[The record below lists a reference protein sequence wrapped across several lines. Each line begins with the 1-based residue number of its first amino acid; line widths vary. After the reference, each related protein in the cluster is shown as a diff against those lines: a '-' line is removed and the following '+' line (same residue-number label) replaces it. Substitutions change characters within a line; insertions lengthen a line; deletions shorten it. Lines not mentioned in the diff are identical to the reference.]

1 MMESKMCRKWLFTIL
16 ALALCSS
23 LMLGCRSAKAYLE
36 IEDTDR
42 GNLRK
47 QKVSLITKSTNSA
60 FWGLV
65 HSGASAAATEYNME
79 LSFEGPASEEDFE
92 TQNLMIQKAVE
103 DGVNAIVFSAV
114 DYEANAE
121 AIDRAAKAGVTIVV
135 IDSDVNSKK
144 VSCRI
149 GTNNYE
155 AGCRAGEAVLNS
167 DEEVLNI
174 GIVNFDKTT
183 ENGQTRE
190 RGFRETVEKDRRT
203 VILESV
209 NVLSSI
215 ESAKKETMR
224 MLIENPQMN
233 AIVTFN
239 EWTSIGVAEAV
250 KELNAAERTKVIAF
264 DSNVVCVDMME
275 TGEVDGLVVQNPYA
289 MGYLGVENA
298 YKLLSNHPLEGKEI
312 NTAVKLVTKETMYSE
327 ESQRMLFA
335 IDQKY

>member
-1 MMESKMCRKWLFTIL
+1 MMKSKTYRKVVFP
-16 ALALCSS
+16 ALVL
-23 LMLGCRSAKAYLE
+23 LLLTGMLSGCKNAKSYMETEEA
-36 IEDTDR
+36 DT
-42 GNLRK
+42 GTLKK

-65 HSGASAAATEYNME
+65 YSGASAAATEYNME
-79 LSFEGPASEEDFE
+79 LSFQGPANEEDYE
-92 TQNLMIQKAVE
+92 TQNRMIQRAVE
-103 DGVNAIVFSAV
+103 DGTDAIVFSAV
-114 DYEANAE
+114 DYEANAD
-121 AIDRAAKAGVTIVV
+121 AIDQAAKAGVTIVV
-135 IDSDVNSKK
+135 IDSDVNSKR

-149 GTNNYE
+149 GTDNYE
-155 AGCRAGEAVLNS
+155 AGCTAGQAVLDS
-167 DEEVLNI
+167 DEEVLYI

-190 RGFRETVEKDRRT
+190 KGFRETVEKDSRA
-203 VILESV
+203 VIVESV

-215 ESAKKETMR
+215 ESAKAETKR
-224 MLIENPQMN
+224 MLREHPEMN

-250 KELNAAERTKVIAF
+250 RELNAAGRTTVVAF
-264 DSNVVCVDMME
+264 DSNVTCVEMME
-275 TGEVDGLVVQNPYA
+275 TGEVDALVVQNPYA

-298 YKLLSNHPLEGKEI
+298 YHLLNNHALEEKKI
-312 NTAVKLVTKETMYSE
+312 STAVKLVTKETMYSE

>member
-1 MMESKMCRKWLFTIL
+1 MESKKYRKWLFTVL
-16 ALALCSS
+16 ALALCTG
-23 LMLGCRSAKAYLE
+23 MLPGCKNAKAYIDKE
-36 IEDTDR
+36 ETDT
-42 GNLRK
+42 GTLKK
-47 QKVSLITKSTNSA
+47 QKVALITKSTNSA

-65 HSGASAAATEYNME
+65 YSGASAAATEYNMD
-79 LSFEGPASEEDFE
+79 LSFEGPANEEDYE
-92 TQNLMIQKAVE
+92 TQNYMIQKAVE
-103 DGVNAIVFSAV
+103 EGVDAIVFSAV

-121 AIDRAAKAGVTIVV
+121 AIDEAAKAGVTIVV

-149 GTNNYE
+149 GTDNYE
-155 AGCRAGEAVLNS
+155 AGCTAGEAVLDS
-167 DEEVLNI
+167 DDAVLYI

-190 RGFRETVEKDRRT
+190 RGFRETVEKDKRA
-203 VILESV
+203 VIVESV

-215 ESAKKETMR
+215 ESAKTETKR
-224 MLIENPQMN
+224 MLKEHPEMN

-239 EWTSIGVAEAV
+239 EWTSIGVAEGV
-250 KELNAAERTKVIAF
+250 KELHAADHTNVVAF

-275 TGEVDGLVVQNPYA
+275 TGEVDALVVQNPYA

-298 YKLLSNHPLEGKEI
+298 YNLLNNHALEEKNI
-312 NTAVKLVTKETMYSE
+312 NTAVKLVTKDTMYSE